1 MTRKTSTRKTQ
12 SSKTPSQ
19 PVPPDPDRA
28 RRLTRPNLTPEQ
40 QAEWRKTADPE
51 MERAFGFA

>member
-1 MTRKTSTRKTQ
+1 MSLDAQQQHDRLMTTNPKQ
-12 SSKTPSQ
+12 Q
-19 PVPPDPDRA
+19 PDPDRD